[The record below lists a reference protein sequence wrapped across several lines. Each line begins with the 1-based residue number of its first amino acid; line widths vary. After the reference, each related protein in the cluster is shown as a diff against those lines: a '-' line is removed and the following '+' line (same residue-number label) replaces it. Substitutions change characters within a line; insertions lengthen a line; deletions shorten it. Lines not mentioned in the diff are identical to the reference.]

1 MKSPEIEPAPG
12 RGQYDRALSRQ
23 QRQAAQRERVVTALA
38 VLSMAKKDLSIG
50 NVVELAGI
58 GRNTFYEYFDD
69 IEHALAVIRTRALR
83 DLAARLDA
91 SVQAARTPIERIRA
105 LARAWSENLFSNPP
119 LVRLALRAQPE
130 AADATQLSGLGQH
143 LASVLSAQ
151 HQARSAL
158 PGLAETLKVRA
169 VASVFD
175 AISRAHLGPHRMS
188 VEELQTVLAD
198 LSLRLLR

>member
-1 MKSPEIEPAPG
+1 MKPPEVEPAPS
-12 RGQYDRALSRQ
+12 RGQYNRALSRRE
-23 QRQAAQRERVVTALA
+23 RQAAQRERVVTALA
-38 VLSMAKKDLSIG
+38 ALSMTEKELSVG

-69 IEHALAVIRTRALR
+69 IEHALGAVKTRALR
-83 DLAARLDA
+83 DLAVHLDS
-91 SVQAARTPIERIRA
+91 SVQAARTPLEQIRA

-119 LVRLALRAQPE
+119 MVKLALRAQPE
-130 AADATQLSGLGQH
+130 AADATQLSVLGQH